1 MADTTAP
8 LARTLSQ
15 FTREGE
21 IYERLPQDAVR
32 CFACGHRCFI
42 PEGRPGICKVR
53 FNQGGTLQVPWGY
66 VGALQVDPVEKKP
79 FFHALPGALALSF
92 GMLGCD
98 FHCGYCQNWI
108 TSQAIRDPNAVSS
121 PEQVTPGQLV
131 SLARRH
137 EAAILA
143 STYNEPLITS
153 EWAMAIF
160 KEARRAGLVCAYISN
175 GNGTDQVLDYI
186 RPYVRLYKVDLKSF
200 RDRNYRVLG
209 GTLKNVLET
218 IVTLLRKGFWVEIVT
233 LLIPG
238 FNDSE
243 EEITDI
249 ARFLAGVSPDIPWHV
264 TAFHKDYK
272 MTDPDN
278 TPAATLVRAAEIG
291 RTEGLRFVYA
301 GNIPGG
307 VGDFENTRC
316 PKCAALLVQRAGYRI
331 LDYRITPRGSCP
343 ECDATVPGLWRGG
356 AYHAPQG
363 SPGAAEPA
371 GATGAPS

>member
-1 MADTTAP
+1 MAQAAGP
-8 LARTLSQ
+8 LARTLSEL
-15 FTREGE
+15 TRAGE
-21 IYERLPQDAVR
+21 IYERLQDSAVR
-32 CFACGHRCFI
+32 CHACGHRCLI
-42 PEGRPGICKVR
+42 PAGRPGICKVR
-53 FNQGGTLQVPWGY
+53 FNEGGTLQVPWGY
-66 VGALQVDPVEKKP
+66 VGALQCDPVEKKP

-108 TSQAIRDPNAVSS
+108 TSQAIRDPDAVSA

-137 EAAILA
+137 EAAIVA

-153 EWAMAIF
+153 EWAVAVF
-160 KEARRAGLVCAYISN
+160 KEAQRAGLLCAYISN

-200 RDRNYRVLG
+200 RDRNYRDLG

-218 IVTLLRKGFWVEIVT
+218 IVTLRRMGFWVEIVT

-243 EEITDI
+243 AEVTDI
-249 ARFLAGVSPDIPWHV
+249 ARFLAGVSPDMPWHV

-278 TPAATLVRAAEIG
+278 TPAATLLRAAEIG
-291 RTEGLRFVYA
+291 RKEGLRFVYA
-301 GNIPGG
+301 GNIPGA

-316 PKCAALLVQRAGYRI
+316 PDCTALLVERAGYRI

-343 ECDATVPGLWRGG
+343 ECDAAVPGLWRGG
-356 AYHAPQG
+356 AYHAQG
-363 SPGAAEPA
+363 EPPGAGEPA
-371 GATGAPS
+371 RGTGPLP